1 MNVCK
6 LLIFIFLV
14 QGLWGCSFFQTPDNL
29 PPSGANIKQYPDL
42 TFVDNPEVRVFLKFY
57 TTEGRKFVSD
67 SLKRQSQD
75 GERVR
80 TLLRSWGIPETF
92 INLAVVE
99 SGFRSDAVSP
109 AGAAGLWQFMPETA
123 EHYGLKVCI
132 IKDER
137 HDIERSTVAAAKYL
151 VDLYNRFGDWY
162 LALAA
167 YNAGPMRIQR
177 ALIETKTKD
186 FFSLAR
192 TGVLQ
197 KESADFVAKVI
208 ALSIINKNPQT
219 YGFIAPQQTASNN
232 TPKS

>member
-1 MNVCK
+1 MKVWK
-6 LLIFIFLV
+6 LFIVLFLV
-14 QGLWGCSFFQTPDNL
+14 EGLWGCSFFQAPDTL
-29 PPSGANIKQYPDL
+29 PKAGDNIRQYPDL
-42 TFVDNPEVRVFLKFY
+42 AFIDNSEVRAYLKFY

-67 SLKRQSQD
+67 SLKRQSQNGD
-75 GERVR
+75 KVR
-80 TLLRSWGIPETF
+80 LLLQTWGVPETF
-92 INLAVVE
+92 VNVAVIE
-99 SGFRSDAVSP
+99 SGFREDAVSP

-123 EHYGLKVCI
+123 EHYGLKVGI

-177 ALIETKTKD
+177 ALNETKTKD

-197 KESADFVAKVI
+197 KESSDFVAKVI

-219 YGFIAPQQTASNN
+219 YGFIAPQQTASNLS
-232 TPKS
+232 PKS